1 MKKELYP
8 VGSTVHLR
16 GDEAV
21 YWIIIG
27 LVWMVD
33 GGTVSVFM
41 PLKAFPVGTGSV
53 QGNTVWYLVVLG
65 QYRAVAVNLTK
76 ILLFFN
82 KWLSWSPFENY
93 ALINIV

>member
-21 YWIIIG
+21 DWIIIG

-53 QGNTVWYLVVLG
+53 QGNTVWYLVVLVLVLVVTG
-65 QYRAVAVNLTK
+65 QQQGIRCL
-76 ILLFFN
+76 
-82 KWLSWSPFENY
+82 
-93 ALINIV
+93 

>member
-41 PLKAFPVGTGSV
+41 PFEGISSRYWVSAGQHCLVLGGTGSV
-53 QGNTVWYLVVLG
+53 
-65 QYRAVAVNLTK
+65 
-76 ILLFFN
+76 
-82 KWLSWSPFENY
+82 
-93 ALINIV
+93 